1 MGSPHSS
8 KSATKA
14 GPKSSGSRAIK
25 RYRINPLELV
35 IFTLVT
41 AGFGVSVFHL
51 FRESEDFKFATLQ
64 PMQTQ
69 PTRMVP
75 GKGVSRAIAGAVD
88 GVTPAANTL
97 NFEVNCA
104 ENPGFQFGNQICPN
118 EPNPGRV
125 LRDSAKYN
133 PAKID

>member
-1 MGSPHSS
+1 MGSPKTTA
-8 KSATKA
+8 KSTTQR
-14 GPKSSGSRAIK
+14 GVK

-41 AGFGVSVFHL
+41 AGFGFSVFHL
-51 FRESEDFKFATLQ
+51 FHESEDFQFATLT
-64 PMQTQ
+64 PMQIQ

-75 GKGVSRAIAGAVD
+75 GKGADRAIAGISGAVD
-88 GVTPAANTL
+88 GVAPMPNHI

-104 ENPGFQFGNQICPN
+104 ENPGFQFGNQVCPN
-118 EPNPGRV
+118 EPIKGRV

-133 PAKID
+133 PSNIR